1 MRRPCR
7 LQRAQAIVEAGRPV
21 VDARKLG
28 FPAVG
33 PQRTLPGMDFQASVD
48 RADQELVRLGEHGLD
63 TRTWFRAANA
73 LLSRV
78 VGFDGSCWQTN
89 DPATA
94 LITGH
99 LTLNLP
105 SRFPLLA
112 ANEYLADDVNKF
124 ADLAAAPHKVG
135 LLSQATRGQ
144 PQRSQRW
151 QEMLRP
157 GGFDAELRVAFVDR
171 DGQCWGSLILVR
183 DRGRPDFDPQT
194 TAALERLAGTLAA
207 GLRHTMVAQQAT
219 VEPPAHGPG
228 LVVLDRHG
236 QVESLTQA
244 ARHWLDRLG
253 QDPPVLAAVAASA
266 HASGP
271 ARARVRTPAGQW
283 LVLHGARLDGD
294 PQGRVSVIIEPPR
307 PDELAPLLVAAYG
320 LSDREQAVAALVFQG
335 RSTRQIARALQ
346 ISPYTVQEHLT
357 AIFDKVG
364 VRSRGELVGQI
375 FFRHCLPQIP
385 D

>member
-1 MRRPCR
+1 
-7 LQRAQAIVEAGRPV
+7 
-21 VDARKLG
+21 
-28 FPAVG
+28 
-33 PQRTLPGMDFQASVD
+33 MDFQASVD
-48 RADQELVRLGEHGLD
+48 RAEQELVRLGAHGLD
-63 TRTWFRAANA
+63 TQTWCRAADA
-73 LLSRV
+73 LLRRL
-78 VGFDGSCWQTN
+78 VGFDGSCWHTI
-89 DPATA
+89 DPATV
-94 LITGH
+94 LITSH

-135 LLSQATRGQ
+135 LLSQATDGQ
-144 PQRSQRW
+144 PQRSLRW

-157 GGFDAELRVAFVDR
+157 NGFDAELRVAFVD
-171 DGQCWGSLILVR
+171 DAGCWGALILVR

-194 TAALERLAGTLAA
+194 MVAVEQLAGTLAG
-207 GLRHTMVAQQAT
+207 GLRRTVVAQQAIP
-219 VEPPAHGPG
+219 EQQAQGPG

-236 QVESLTQA
+236 QVESLTPA
-244 ARHWLDRLG
+244 ARHWLDHLG
-253 QDPPVLAAVAASA
+253 EDPPVLSAVATSA

-271 ARARVRTPAGQW
+271 ARARVRTPTGQW
-283 LVLHGARLDGD
+283 LILHGARLDGD

-307 PDELAPLLVAAYG
+307 PADLTPLLVAAYG
-320 LSDREQAVAALVFQG
+320 LSDREQLVTAMVFQG
-335 RSTRQIARALQ
+335 SSTRQIARALS

-364 VRSRGELVGQI
+364 VRSRGELVGQV
-375 FFRHCLPQIP
+375 FFRHCLPAIP